1 MLPTL
6 FISHGSPMMPLRD
19 QPARDFL
26 LGLGGLLERPKA
38 ILVASAH
45 WDTAR
50 PEITAVS
57 VNTTI
62 HDFFGFPPALYELVY
77 PAPGDAALAGE
88 IAAILTAQGLPTNT
102 DITRGLDH
110 GAWVPLLLMYPEHD
124 IPTMQLSLQSYLGT
138 EHHLLLGKALASL
151 RELGVLVIGSGGLT
165 HNLGRQR
172 APDEN
177 SPSAPDVDAFADW
190 MHHALIEGRTDDL
203 LDYRR
208 QAPYAAAQ
216 HPTDEHLLPLYVAM
230 GASGE
235 NAKATRLHASTSYGV
250 LRMDTYA
257 FN

>member
-26 LGLGGLLERPKA
+26 RGLGGLLERPKA

-45 WDTAR
+45 WDTER
-50 PEITAVS
+50 PEITAMP
-57 VNTTI
+57 VNATI
-62 HDFFGFPPALYELVY
+62 HDFFGFPPALYELFY
-77 PAPGDAALAGE
+77 PAPGDAALAGQ
-88 IAAILTAQGLPTNT
+88 IATILSAQGLPTTT

-124 IPTMQLSLQSYLGT
+124 IPAMQLSLQSYMGP
-138 EHHLLLGKALASL
+138 EHHFLLGKALASL
-151 RELGVLVIGSGGLT
+151 RELGILVIGSGGLT
-165 HNLGRQR
+165 HNLRRQR
-172 APDEN
+172 APEEN

-190 MHHALIEGRTDDL
+190 MHAALIEGRRDDL

-208 QAPYAAAQ
+208 LAPYAAAQ

-230 GASGE
+230 GAAGE

-257 FN
+257 FG